1 MSDTERLH
9 TLHSVL
15 SRVKDGEDGREDPEL
30 AHKLDAA
37 FGKYVAWLTGRC
49 ASELR
54 HFGPQEVEEAV
65 AETLCIAWR
74 RLPEYRG
81 EGRFRTWLGGIAVH
95 VCRGVRRK
103 SREVLTEDGLVE
115 PASPEASV
123 LAGLLREERE
133 NLVRAAAEAVLD
145 AQEQEVVELWYVH
158 EYPHDQIAEM
168 MGFDDKDK
176 VRVTLKRC
184 KYQLKNELIRR
195 LAAMGHGQSLV
206 S

>member
-1 MSDTERLH
+1 MSDREGLH

-15 SRVKDGEDGREDPEL
+15 SRVRNGEDGTDDPEL

-37 FGKYVAWLTGRC
+37 FGKYVGWLTQRC

-54 HFGPQEVEEAV
+54 RFGPQEVEEAV
-65 AETLCIAWR
+65 AETLFIAWR

-81 EGRFRTWLGGIAVH
+81 EGRFRTWLGGIAFY
-95 VCRGVRRK
+95 VCRDLRTKRRDA
-103 SREVLTEDGLVE
+103 LTEDGLVE
-115 PASPEASV
+115 LASPEASV

-168 MGFDDKDK
+168 MRFDDKDK

-184 KYQLKNELIRR
+184 KYQLKNELNRR
-195 LAAMGHGQSLV
+195 LAAMGHGRSLV